1 MSEPEEASVTCGA
14 CGHSQPFTVWSSL
27 NVTLDKE
34 LKQEL
39 LDRRLTSSTCGQ
51 CGNTTEVVY
60 PLLYHDMG
68 QKLMIWLWPE
78 PGDPDYGDTR
88 QFRIMKGYRFRIV
101 RTIIELVEKIL
112 VFDQNCDD
120 REVELFKFLVRA
132 QHRATPH
139 PLDGALYFRA
149 IRPDEQGND
158 VIEFLHV
165 TEIGAQTVD
174 FPLREYRDAVVLLRH
189 DFTLEEPK
197 PGTWLRVDA
206 DFVQAPVTR
215 ASDQPTEPN
224 NETGD
229 PAGDDADEPF

>member
-101 RTIIELVEKIL
+101 RTINELVEKIL
-112 VFDQNCDD
+112 VFDENCDD
-120 REVELFKFLVRA
+120 HEVEIFKFLLRG
-132 QHRATPH
+132 QRENDSD
-139 PLDGALYFRA
+139 PLDGTLYFLGIQRGEDGED
-149 IRPDEQGND
+149 ILGFE
-158 VIEFLHV
+158 HV
-165 TEIGAQTVD
+165 
-174 FPLREYRDAVVLLRH
+174 RESGSKSFGLPMSVYRDAVASFRR
-189 DFTLEEPK
+189 DIRLEEPK
-197 PGTWLRVDA
+197 RGTWLRVDA
-206 DFVQAPVTR
+206 DFIHALVTE
-215 ASDQPTEPN
+215 ASQLQTQPAIS
-224 NETGD
+224 TGGPMD
-229 PAGDDADEPF
+229 GGDDEPF